1 MGKKCF
7 VLIILACCA
16 VSSQAQALMGNV
28 VDEQRQALIGASL
41 HWLNTG
47 SGTTTD
53 ANGFFRL
60 ERTPGVRNLVIRYTG
75 YQADTVEISDTALLE
90 VFVLREGIALTGVE
104 VISERNSNAF
114 SRLNPVNTESLLS
127 KEFRKA
133 ACCSLSE
140 SFQTSNAVDVSYTNA
155 ATGSKEI
162 QFLGLRGLY
171 SELLIE
177 NKPAFAGILANAG
190 YDLLSGTWLER
201 VDIQKGASSVLNGAN
216 GMTGAINVQLKKPN
230 EDHPVYANFFADG
243 HGRLEGNLHLNQR
256 WSEARS
262 SGLYLNGTLQEQTRD
277 HNGDLFQ
284 DEPRINRVNGLFR
297 NTLLG
302 HRFEGQVNAHA
313 LYEERTGGQLANEAA
328 YRIRQKLEH
337 FNLFGNLGYVGFGNP
352 DQNSGSIY
360 DLSYS
365 SISGEYGDR
374 HFQSEEKRAFL
385 KLLYNH
391 PFGDGR
397 HQLMSGP
404 HFAYSSAQENFSG
417 TQLDYEEKV
426 AGLFLEHTFRN
437 KNVTGNSFTS
447 TLGLHLE
454 WQAGLPPI
462 IMPRASMR
470 YLVAQDWTLRA
481 SVGRGFRRPRILSE
495 NAHLFATSKQW
506 VIEDKLERELS
517 WNSGFNLVGKPGLFG
532 NELEVNA
539 DFYLTWFEEQQVI
552 DLDED
557 YSKVLLYALDG
568 KSRAFQALLTL
579 SYRFS
584 PHVNA
589 KLGGKYTDSR
599 VQLRSGFRQ
608 LIMVPRYRAIASLD
622 LETPNKKWL
631 WNITANY
638 VGKMRLPD
646 KIGVPHE
653 IIHEHDGQSKPYV
666 LLQSQLSFLTGPW
679 EFYTGGENLLDYSQH
694 EAIIDASMPGGNY
707 FNAAE
712 VYAPVGGIKLYV
724 GIKWRWGN

>member
-1 MGKKCF
+1 MTCSAACS
-7 VLIILACCA
+7 LA
-16 VSSQAQALMGNV
+16 QTLMGNV

-41 HWLNTG
+41 HWLSAG
-47 SGTTTD
+47 GGTTTD

-60 ERTPGVRNLVIRYTG
+60 ERTPGVHTLVIRYTG
-75 YQADTVEISDTALLE
+75 YQADTVEISDSSLFE
-90 VFVLREGIALTGVE
+90 VFILQEGIALAGVD

-162 QFLGLRGLY
+162 QFLGLRGIY
-171 SELLIE
+171 SELLVE
-177 NKPAFAGILANAG
+177 NRPAFAGILANTG

-243 HGRLEGNLHLNQR
+243 HGRLEGNLHLNRQ

-262 SGLYLNGTLQEQTRD
+262 SGLYLNGSLQENTRD

-284 DEPRINRVNGLFR
+284 DEPRINRINGLFR
-297 NTLLG
+297 NTLFG
-302 HRFEGQVNAHA
+302 QRFEGQVNGQA
-313 LYEERTGGQLANEAA
+313 LYEERTGGQLVKESA
-328 YRIRQKLEH
+328 YRIHQKLEH
-337 FNLFGNLGYVGFGNP
+337 FNLFGNLGYVGFSNP

-365 SISGEYGDR
+365 SISGDYGDR
-374 HFQSEEKRAFL
+374 HFKADEKRGLL

-391 PFGDGR
+391 PLGDGR
-397 HQLMSGP
+397 HQLMGGP
-404 HFAYSSAQENFSG
+404 HFAYRSSEENFSG
-417 TQLDYEEKV
+417 RQLNYEEKI
-426 AGLFLEHTFRN
+426 AGLFMEHTFRN
-437 KNVTGNSFTS
+437 KTEVGNAFTS

-454 WQAGLPPI
+454 WQEGLAPI
-462 IMPRASMR
+462 FVPRASMR
-470 YLVAQDWTLRA
+470 YLFAEDWTLRA
-481 SVGRGFRRPRILSE
+481 SFGRGFRHPRVLSE

-506 VIEDKLERELS
+506 VIEDRLEREIS
-517 WNSGFNLVGKPGLFG
+517 WNSGVNLVGKPSIFG
-532 NELEVNA
+532 NDLELNA

-557 YSKVLLYALDG
+557 YSKVHLYALDG
-568 KSRAFQALLTL
+568 NSRAFQALLTL
-579 SYRFS
+579 SYRFA
-584 PHVNA
+584 PYLNA

-599 VQLRSGFRQ
+599 AQLRTGFRQ
-608 LIMVPRYRAIASLD
+608 LIMVPRYRAIASID
-622 LETPNKKWL
+622 LETLNKKWL

-646 KIGVPHE
+646 KSGVPHE
-653 IIHEHDGQSKPYV
+653 LIHEHDGQSKPYV
-666 LLQSQLSFLTGPW
+666 LMQSQLSFLTGPW

-694 EAIIDASMPGGNY
+694 EAIIDASMPRGNY

-712 VYAPVGGIKLYV
+712 VYAPVGGIKLYA
-724 GIKWRWGN
+724 GIKWRWGS